1 MLAEELIRPWSMV
14 SDILSGQIVFILK
27 LFLKFKMKY
36 CGVVKGKHQ
45 REKLIYTEIMS
56 DIGTDTLLQSRKTQC
71 IFASKNGL

>member
-1 MLAEELIRPWSMV
+1 
-14 SDILSGQIVFILK
+14 
-27 LFLKFKMKY
+27 MKY